1 MCGPSLSV
9 WDWDGII
16 RPKIY
21 ILVASSHPVCSLLL
35 YFTVKFQRLFYFFI
49 LWESF
54 LFVTC
59 FQSYV
64 KTLSASFLMYIYF
77 SFVSQ
82 IQSLITTLIILCTA
96 VETFP
101 RFDTATMDDKTR
113 RMLFSCL
120 LRFIQGS
127 MAIFSSF
134 VLVVNSS
141 NVIEIILNFT
151 AVNFISNIDGKN
163 TLM

>member
-1 MCGPSLSV
+1 MFLNFM
-9 WDWDGII
+9 GIFSI
-16 RPKIY
+16 CDLLAILRNNIY
-21 ILVASSHPVCSLLL
+21 IV
-35 YFTVKFQRLFYFFI
+35 
-49 LWESF
+49 
-54 LFVTC
+54 
-59 FQSYV
+59 
-64 KTLSASFLMYIYF
+64 
-77 SFVSQ
+77 FVSQ
-82 IQSLITTLIILCTA
+82 IQSLITTLTILCTA

-101 RFDTATMDDKTR
+101 RFDTATIDDKTR
-113 RMLFSCL
+113 RILFSCL

>member
-1 MCGPSLSV
+1 MQP
-9 WDWDGII
+9 
-16 RPKIY
+16 
-21 ILVASSHPVCSLLL
+21 
-35 YFTVKFQRLFYFFI
+35 
-49 LWESF
+49 
-54 LFVTC
+54 
-59 FQSYV
+59 
-64 KTLSASFLMYIYF
+64 
-77 SFVSQ
+77 
-82 IQSLITTLIILCTA
+82 LIVMSTICTA

-101 RFDTATMDDKTR
+101 RFDTATIDDKTR

-120 LRFIQGS
+120 LRFIQGG